1 MTAYNYLYKV
11 DDDEVSVMLY
21 EVQNKRMI
29 IVNSKDRSELELK
42 DSQNNEFVR
51 NNNLE
56 KNIYYASL
64 VNKQDNYVITVNEK
78 EFLLDISKTEE
89 EYIRDELEK
98 YKWGR

>member
-89 EYIRDELEK
+89 EYIREELEK